1 MSSAES
7 FSPFGD
13 TFLIAVMQNITE
25 QLKEEVDRADL
36 TYVASVNP
44 AEYVAGLAAQ
54 FAISPLAVDV
64 DHATMNPREETVRVE
79 RFDFYSGRQAG
90 DLHTRQIV
98 TVHVPFTGDP
108 AVFRYLA
115 STRTICPRPI
125 WLAGDEVCF
134 DVIVPTHPPADVKG
148 EVKRM
153 LTCLSE
159 NTRYLDQE
167 IALFNQSLSGLAKG
181 FVDRRRAEL
190 QQRLG
195 ILETLDLPLK
205 KADAVPATA
214 SAPIVRKRSPTPR
227 TERTTDIA
235 THSFL
240 VAFSF
245 PGEARYRIA
254 RIATILEEG
263 LGSGSVFYDEWYKAE
278 LAGPNL
284 DLHLQDVYTRA
295 ELVVVCLCAGYER
308 KEWCGLEWRA
318 IRDLIKRRQ
327 DKVMFLRLDDA
338 PVAGTFSIDGYLD
351 LRTHNDDDVGAL
363 IYQRAT
369 GKRQNVPPAPAIIPK
384 QPSREASVVGNTG
397 ATRNGVAQ
405 DLTIEIND
413 IPHGFAARLRN
424 DGLQPVEDC
433 RIMLERLDRYLPQK
447 CDFTKNPFEPMT
459 VLCTHQIAG
468 GGTSHGFAFATWDTN
483 YRSISFHADIPEQR
497 KSLRPQLTTDD
508 IWIAGFTLYH
518 HTKILSQSTAFIKL
532 TPGKKPALIPD
543 PRHYAPTETP
553 SQSVRFAHIKD
564 GRVRL
569 TPVLPIARAQDEYFV
584 RNVTNDA
591 VELGKSSGHIIT
603 IPARRITD
611 DLPVPGD
618 AQGMRLLELDG
629 RLQWLS
635 LSRSWRF
642 FPEKPGSAEERQYGF
657 SRATLPEDPIIQ
669 QLQERGQK
677 TRFARLEN
685 LPRYLHKGYQLV
697 YDEAGL
703 FLKHGDLVLIASGV

>member
-36 TYVASVNP
+36 TYGASVNP
-44 AEYVAGLAAQ
+44 AEYAASLAAQ

-64 DHATMNPREETVRVE
+64 DQATMTPREETVRAE
-79 RFDFYSGRQAG
+79 RFDIYSGRQAG
-90 DLHTRQIV
+90 DLYTRQLV

-108 AVFRYLA
+108 AVFRYQA
-115 STRTICPRPI
+115 NTRTICPRPI
-125 WLAGDEVCF
+125 WLTGDEVCF
-134 DVIVPTHPPADVKG
+134 DVIVPTHASADLKG
-148 EVKRM
+148 EVKRV

-159 NTRYLDQE
+159 NTRCLDQE
-167 IALFNQSLSGLAKG
+167 IARFNQSLSGLAKG
-181 FVDRRRAEL
+181 LVDRRRAEL

-205 KADAVPATA
+205 KADAVAATVSVPAM
-214 SAPIVRKRSPTPR
+214 RKRSRTPR
-227 TERTTDIA
+227 PERTTDMA

-245 PGEARYRIA
+245 PGETRRRIGRIA
-254 RIATILEEG
+254 SILEER
-263 LGSGSVFYDEWYKAE
+263 LGHGSVFYDEWYKAE
-278 LAGPNL
+278 LARPNL

-327 DKVMFLRLDDA
+327 DKIMLLRLDDA
-338 PVAGTFSIDGYLD
+338 PVAGSFSIDGYLD

-363 IYQRAT
+363 IYQRVT
-369 GKRQNVPPAPAIIPK
+369 GKRQDVPPAPANIPK
-384 QPSREASVVGNTG
+384 RPSLEASVVGNAD
-397 ATRNGVAQ
+397 ATWNGVAQ
-405 DLTIEIND
+405 DLTIEINE
-413 IPHGFAARLRN
+413 IPHGFAAGLRN

-433 RIMLERLDRYLPQK
+433 RILLERLDRYLPQK

-459 VLCTHQIAG
+459 VLCARQIAG
-468 GGTSHGFAFATWDTN
+468 GEPSHGFAFATWDAN
-483 YRSISFHADIPEQR
+483 YRSISFHADIPEHR
-497 KSLRPQLTTDD
+497 KSLRPELTTDD
-508 IWIAGFTLYH
+508 IWIAEFTLYH
-518 HTKILSQSTAFIKL
+518 HTTILSQRAAFIKL
-532 TPGKKPALIPD
+532 TPGRQPALIPD
-543 PRHYAPTETP
+543 PRHNTPTETT
-553 SQSVRFAHIKD
+553 SHSVRLAHLKD

-569 TPVLPIARAQDEYFV
+569 TPVLPITRAQDEYFV

-611 DLPVPGD
+611 DLPVSD
-618 AQGMRLLELDG
+618 DTQGLRLLELDG
-629 RLQWLS
+629 RLQWIS

-642 FPEKPGSAEERQYGF
+642 FPEKPGSTEERQYGF
-657 SRATLPEDPIIQ
+657 SRATLPEDPIIR
-669 QLQERGQK
+669 QLQERGQN

-703 FLKHGDLVLIASGV
+703 FLKHGDLILIASGV